1 MHLVAFPFTT
11 FYFRFFIIYGD
22 SCRAG
27 RPVKNNN
34 NTTFNV
40 TVEEVNNVGLGSP
53 PGDPADKVRLGR
65 AGRQ

>member
-1 MHLVAFPFTT
+1 M
-11 FYFRFFIIYGD
+11 
-22 SCRAG
+22 
-27 RPVKNNN
+27 KNNNNN